1 MRAAPNSSPSRK
13 TRSATV
19 SSCPRAF
26 ATFRRARVLTLG
38 ADRGEQRPGA
48 VARIDVDEALDRQ
61 LAARIAEAER
71 IAERRFD
78 EVQHQPLFLP
88 GAPAAARHPRPS
100 LHPLTVLPLCP
111 PHAGPRFYP

>member
-48 VARIDVDEALDRQ
+48 VARIDVDEAPDRQ
-61 LAARIAEAER
+61 LAARIAEADRNE
-71 IAERRFD
+71 ERRFAED
-78 EVQHQPLFLP
+78 PHTPLFVN
-88 GAPAAARHPRPS
+88 RQS
-100 LHPLTVLPLCP
+100 VVLGKRVLVSV
-111 PHAGPRFYP
+111 